1 MNQEKLEKSKNNLLK
16 QLEEKKKIKKFKK
29 KTKEESDFSD
39 QFGSNEKKFGPRGRG
54 GGMIPKNTKT
64 IEDADGNQIF
74 IMTDEKKNF
83 SKGGRAML
91 RGGGICKKGMNKK
104 AIGRNS

>member
-1 MNQEKLEKSKNNLLK
+1 MDAEKLEKSKNNLLK

-39 QFGSNEKKFGPRGRG
+39 KFGSNEKRKAGVGNLL
-54 GGMIPKNTKT
+54 KNNNTKF
-64 IEDADGNQIF
+64 IEDASGNEIF

-83 SKGGRAML
+83 NKGGRVML
-91 RGGGICKKGMNKK
+91 RGGGICKRGMNKK

>member
-1 MNQEKLEKSKNNLLK
+1 MDAEKLEKSKNNLLK

-29 KTKEESDFSD
+29 KTEEESDFSD
-39 QFGSNEKKFGPRGRG
+39 KFGSNKKDKKAGVGSL
-54 GGMIPKNTKT
+54 PKNNNTKF
-64 IEDADGNQIF
+64 IKDADGNEIF

-83 SKGGRAML
+83 NKGGRVML

-104 AIGRNS
+104 AIGANS